1 MDLDNILNV
10 GFQQV
15 VQNSGQQTAQIV
27 ARRHLDNRRQCR
39 ANEACIEK
47 VQRVAIKRLIALGAK
62 VSLPPNASAQTAAA
76 KEPEVPKPPQVV
88 YFKQDEANYVLDSIR
103 QFATESPSE
112 LTVDFVINFDR
123 LRQASTGVWS
133 DRKAQQFEAVL
144 TEIDAMPAL
153 AERISSARASF
164 AREQTE
170 RQARAIATLDEKLSA
185 LKTWVLNNAI
195 SEYAP
200 DIAQFLK
207 RGEEVLSR
215 DNYEEILLTTER
227 ADQFLVLIA
236 PKEPAQTAAV
246 ETQAAAAALAEDT
259 VNNPEIRVTF
269 AFLEAQSTMG
279 DAFEQYLAPKGQIL
293 LPVRLVFRPGQDAA
307 LLTPSQ
313 LDIEIGIETGARYPV
328 NVPATLALAAQLGIP
343 PAIDMPAWA
352 LGEQILLVFEI
363 PRLNA
368 VPKTVYI
375 RSDGFEFKPIRE

>member
-164 AREQTE
+164 AWEQTE

-269 AFLEAQSTMG
+269 AFLEA
-279 DAFEQYLAPKGQIL
+279 
-293 LPVRLVFRPGQDAA
+293 
-307 LLTPSQ
+307 
-313 LDIEIGIETGARYPV
+313 
-328 NVPATLALAAQLGIP
+328 
-343 PAIDMPAWA
+343 
-352 LGEQILLVFEI
+352 
-363 PRLNA
+363 
-368 VPKTVYI
+368 
-375 RSDGFEFKPIRE
+375 